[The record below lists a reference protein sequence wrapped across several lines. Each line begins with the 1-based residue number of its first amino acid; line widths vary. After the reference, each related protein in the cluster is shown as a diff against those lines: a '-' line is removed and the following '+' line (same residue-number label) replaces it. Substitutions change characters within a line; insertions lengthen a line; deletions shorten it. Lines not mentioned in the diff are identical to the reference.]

1 MRERIEGI
9 VLGIIFG
16 LLGAWMS
23 LVGTG
28 VLKTSLRDMQG
39 PGQVVGGLMFFFAG
53 VWSFFQS
60 TLGPGGQDLPVYPW
74 IQYFLVL
81 PILAGFGIIL
91 FLAGME
97 TGEFFISLLGI
108 LPLLGALW
116 YALARFPGRRKK
128 P

>member
-9 VLGIIFG
+9 VLGVIFG

-23 LVGTG
+23 LVGAG
-28 VLKTSLRDMQG
+28 IFKTSLPGMQG

-53 VWSFFQS
+53 AWSFFQS
-60 TLGPGGQDLPVYPW
+60 TLGFGGQNLTIYRW
-74 IQYFLVL
+74 IQFLMVL
-81 PILAGFGIIL
+81 PILAGLGI
-91 FLAGME
+91 FLLISGME
-97 TGEFFISLLGI
+97 AGEISATLLGI

-116 YALARFPGRRKK
+116 YALARFPGNRKK